1 MRRGRGRNRNHAS
14 NLRLDLLLVK
24 RVPNLNILAIRYFA
38 NPSKA
43 ILESSFLKLSDE
55 NTLVFLT
62 PILLP

>member
-24 RVPNLNILAIRYFA
+24 RVPNLNIPAIRYFA

-43 ILESSFLKLSDE
+43 TLESFFFKLPDE
-55 NTLVFLT
+55 TTFVFLN
-62 PILLP
+62 PVLRP